1 MKKDI
6 CGRIARLALIAF
18 ALYGIT
24 FGALFLR
31 GGGVL
36 CAADCG

>member
-1 MKKDI
+1 MKKDV

-31 GGGVL
+31 GGVL